1 MFRGRQE
8 FAMTL
13 SARHLPLRAMAACA
27 ALWVAGLPTVS
38 HAACSPMPNI
48 SLGRVTSAPQL
59 QAMQGRAEGGSL
71 VRGTAAPISVPLTG
85 CSETLTTSVRA
96 ERVTM
101 SKDGQTLTLAPWL
114 VSVDGNALPSPKDLS
129 QFAHEF
135 VGNVTLGL
143 VFVPVNAPAGMRSGQ
158 YNGPLVFT
166 FTD

>member
-1 MFRGRQE
+1 MR
-8 FAMTL
+8 L

-114 VSVDGNALPSPKDLS
+114 VSVNGNALPSPKDLS

-158 YNGPLVFT
+158 YNGPLIFT